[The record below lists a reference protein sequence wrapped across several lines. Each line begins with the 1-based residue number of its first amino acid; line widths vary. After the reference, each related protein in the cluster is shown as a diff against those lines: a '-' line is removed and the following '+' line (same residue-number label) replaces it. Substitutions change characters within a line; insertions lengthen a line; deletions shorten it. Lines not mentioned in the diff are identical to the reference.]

1 MEGSPW
7 QSGLLFLLWSLSTP
21 CKVLRCVWGHYAEP
35 YSSYQNLLSIILETY
50 VNDTPLYSI
59 LVSTKI
65 LPTIFLGHHNLE
77 KDSWWVSLPGKLNHF
92 GLMYTYL
99 RTWKWDSTSY
109 VLQNCLLHLGM
120 ACWWTSTKNTPHCV
134 PFGIILTRF
143 FFFLCVSLAVLQSK
157 YRQGRWGEKEGS
169 GLQQKSPAEM
179 KPGILQLYLIYSATR
194 MSHFFIDCHSLMC
207 LSLIYCGNASLEGGL
222 LKITCLMGAI
232 KCSKLWNQTK

>member
-21 CKVLRCVWGHYAEP
+21 CKELRCVWGHYAEP

-143 FFFLCVSLAVLQSK
+143 FFFFCVCRWLFYRVNIDREDEERKRAVACN
-157 YRQGRWGEKEGS
+157 
-169 GLQQKSPAEM
+169 KSH
-179 KPGILQLYLIYSATR
+179 QL
-194 MSHFFIDCHSLMC
+194 
-207 LSLIYCGNASLEGGL
+207 
-222 LKITCLMGAI
+222 K
-232 KCSKLWNQTK
+232 WNQGYCSYISSIVLPGCHISLLIAIVWCVYL